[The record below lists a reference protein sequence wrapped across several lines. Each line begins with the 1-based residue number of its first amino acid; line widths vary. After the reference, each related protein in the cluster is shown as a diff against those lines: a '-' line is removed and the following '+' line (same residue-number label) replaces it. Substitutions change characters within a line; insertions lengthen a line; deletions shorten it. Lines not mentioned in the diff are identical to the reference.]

1 MPRTKSVQKRI
12 RQSQKR
18 HEYNKHYKSQMRT
31 LVRRVL
37 QTTNQQE
44 AEPLYRKT
52 VSMIDKVASKGVVHK
67 NKAAREKSKIT
78 KHFNSLAE

>member
-18 HEYNKHYKSQMRT
+18 HEYNKHYKSQMRS
-31 LVRRVL
+31 LVRRVM
-37 QTTNQQE
+37 QTTDKKE

-52 VSMIDKVASKGVVHK
+52 VSVIDKVASKGVVHK

-78 KHFNSLAE
+78 KHLNSLSE